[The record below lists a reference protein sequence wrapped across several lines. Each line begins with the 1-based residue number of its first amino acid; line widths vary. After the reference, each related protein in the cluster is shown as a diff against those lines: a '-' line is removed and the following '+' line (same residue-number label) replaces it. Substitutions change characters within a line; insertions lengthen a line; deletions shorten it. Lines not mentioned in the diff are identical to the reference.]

1 MGKEKLYLL
10 LITLV
15 GGLSVIASYFWG
27 FTAYPDANVA
37 LWGGVPSSAIPVYT
51 TNMLLAAGGFLLFT
65 AYLLFGIDV
74 SQVKVLSRFDYRLF
88 INLYMVI
95 LVLSAL
101 WMPLS
106 IAAYYQSSTEFL
118 WLVRLALW
126 VIGLASLILLA
137 AFLTLKPRGK
147 AWVHWTAVVGC
158 IFFCVQTVILDAV
171 AWVIFFSL

>member
-10 LITLV
+10 FITLV

-37 LWGGVPSSAIPVYT
+37 LWGGVPASAIPVYT
-51 TNMLLAAGGFLLFT
+51 TNMLLAAGGFLFFT
-65 AYLLFGIDV
+65 AYLFIGIDA
-74 SQVKVLSRFDYRLF
+74 SQAIVFKHYDYRLF
-88 INLYMVI
+88 VYLYAVI
-95 LVLSAL
+95 LFLSTL

-106 IAAYYQSSTEFL
+106 VAAYYQSSIAFL

-171 AWVIFFSL
+171 TWVIFFSL